1 MSRNICLTAV
11 EGQTGFL
18 VAELLMKESK
28 FSSQVDSLT
37 GLTMNPSA
45 PKIKELESLGVNV
58 VTHKPGRERAVI
70 TTLKQT
76 GCDTICLIPPTRLD
90 KCEIT
95 LELVHAAK
103 KAGVPSVLLISS
115 AGCDYADP
123 VRQPRLRQFID
134 IETAMLSTKGD
145 TGTAT
150 GHSVC
155 IIRAGFYAENLL
167 LYSEQAK
174 VESVLPLPIGES
186 NKFAPVAL
194 GNVPHLA
201 AHVLAGKDRTRRK
214 RKFAD
219 RSSVPVYLGPLL
231 YAGDELPE
239 AASKAIGATLDFE
252 NIPISEAKRIL
263 SVQSE
268 SDKLEQ
274 EYILDYY
281 SLVREG
287 KTNYVATTAFQFVT
301 GVQATEPDEFFKLY
315 AAELRPR
322 KKVKA

>member
-1 MSRNICLTAV
+1 MSRIVCSTAV

-18 VAELLMKESK
+18 IAKLLMKK
-28 FSSQVDSLT
+28 
-37 GLTMNPSA
+37 
-45 PKIKELESLGVNV
+45 LESLGAWSSP
-58 VTHKPGRERAVI
+58 TSRAAS
-70 TTLKQT
+70 
-76 GCDTICLIPPTRLD
+76 GPSSRPSSRRY
-90 KCEIT
+90 EIT
-95 LELVHAAK
+95 LELVLAAK
-103 KAGVPSVLLISS
+103 KAGVPNVVLISS

-134 IETAMLSTKGD
+134 IETAVLSTKGD

-150 GHSVC
+150 GHLPC
-155 IIRAGFYAENLL
+155 IICADFYAENLL
-167 LYSEQAK
+167 LYPEQAK

-194 GNVPHLA
+194 GDVSHLA
-201 AHVLAGKDRTRRK
+201 ADVLTGKGKHEFDDRHRGQMVVMT
-214 RKFAD
+214 
-219 RSSVPVYLGPLL
+219 
-231 YAGDELPE
+231 E
-239 AASKAIGATLDFE
+239 AIGATLDFE
-252 NIPISEAKRIL
+252 NISISEAKRIL

-268 SDKLEQ
+268 SDKSEQ

-287 KTNYVATTAFQFVT
+287 KTNFVATTAFQFVT
-301 GVQATEPDEFFKLY
+301 DVQATEPDDFDFFKLY